1 MSLLRFLLGIT
12 VSILL
17 MLAINYSME
26 FLKSIKKG

>member
-26 FLKSIKKG
+26 FFKSIKKG